1 MDGMRMRVFVCGVMF
16 LSDYPSLIA
25 SNLLLTI
32 HLHFIQKCFVV
43 YIVLVPI
50 HGASSIYLGLAG
62 TVGSI
67 IVGIIALIVIIAIAV
82 FLIKVVSSFIVGI
95 IILAIIVGVGLWIY
109 GRIKA
114 R

>member
-1 MDGMRMRVFVCGVMF
+1 V
-16 LSDYPSLIA
+16 

-32 HLHFIQKCFVV
+32 YLHFIQKCFVV
-43 YIVLVPI
+43 YIVLLPI
-50 HGASSIYLGLAG
+50 HGGSGIYLGLAG
-62 TVGSI
+62 TIGFI

-82 FLIKVVSSFIVGI
+82 FLIKVVASFIVGI